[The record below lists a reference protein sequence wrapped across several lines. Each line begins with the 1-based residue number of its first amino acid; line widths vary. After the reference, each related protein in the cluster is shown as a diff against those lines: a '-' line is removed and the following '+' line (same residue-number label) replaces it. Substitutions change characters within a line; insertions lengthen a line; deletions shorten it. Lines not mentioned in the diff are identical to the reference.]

1 MNVAPRPQA
10 PAAGIDL
17 AQLLAG
23 RAAAPHLVV
32 GALTSDSRAA
42 TPGDAFVALPGARH
56 HGLEFAAQ
64 AARAGAAAILW
75 DASRP
80 VPPALP
86 AAVAGIPVAHLER
99 DVGELGDRAYGEP
112 SARAAVTGVTGTNG
126 KTTCAWL
133 LAQAWA
139 EAGAYVGTL
148 GAGVPGR
155 LLPGSHTTPDC
166 LALHRTLAELVESG
180 AREVAIE
187 VSSHALTQDRTAGVR
202 LPVVAFTNLSR
213 DHLDFHETMAA
224 YGAAKE
230 RVLHARDVGRAVLN
244 LADPFG
250 RDLSTRLP
258 NGVELYAIQPDVA
271 PAGPYLRAESVRIEP
286 GGMAVDGSSHLGRF
300 VLHSPLRGAFNVQNL
315 MVVLGVLLARNV
327 PLAEAVER
335 VSRATAPPGRMEA
348 VALPQGAT
356 ALIDYAH
363 TPDALANVLGAA
375 RAYGSR
381 QLWCVFGCGGER
393 DPGKRGA
400 MGRIAEAL
408 ADRVIVTDDNPRGEP
423 PSAIVTAILAGMRA
437 PQRALVEH
445 DRRRA
450 ITTACAGAAPG
461 DVVLIAGKGHED
473 YQISGGLRRPFSDR
487 AVVNEYVRGGQ

>member
-1 MNVAPRPQA
+1 VAPRLQA
-10 PAAGIDL
+10 MAAGIDL
-17 AQLLAG
+17 AALLAG
-23 RAAAPHLVV
+23 RAQAPRLVV
-32 GALTSDSRAA
+32 GALTADSRAV
-42 TPGDAFVALPGARH
+42 TPGDAFVALPGGRH
-56 HGLEFAAQ
+56 HGLEFATE

-80 VPPALP
+80 VRLALP
-86 AAVAGIPVAHLER
+86 AAVAAIPVSDLER
-99 DVGELGDRAYGEP
+99 DIGELADRAYGEP
-112 SARAAVTGVTGTNG
+112 SARAAVSGVTGTNG

-139 EAGAYVGTL
+139 ERGAYVGTL
-148 GAGVPGR
+148 GAGVPAR
-155 LLPGSHTTPDC
+155 LVAGSHTTPDC

-180 AREVAIE
+180 AREVALE
-187 VSSHALTQDRTAGVR
+187 VSSHALAQDRTAGVR
-202 LPVVAFTNLSR
+202 LPVIAFTNLSR

-230 RVLHARDVGRAVLN
+230 RLLHARNVARAVLN

-250 RDLSTRLP
+250 RELSTRLP
-258 NGVELYAIQPDVA
+258 NGVELYAIQPDHA
-271 PAGPYLRAESVRIEP
+271 PAGPFVRADSVRAES
-286 GGMAVDGSSHLGRF
+286 GGMAIDASSHLGRF
-300 VLHSPLRGAFNVQNL
+300 VLHSPLRGTFNVENL
-315 MVVLGVLLARNV
+315 MLALGVLLARDV

-335 VSRATAPPGRMEA
+335 LGRATAPPGRMEA

-356 ALIDYAH
+356 ALVDYAH

-375 RAYGSR
+375 RAYGSG

-423 PSAIVTAILAGMRA
+423 PPAIVTAILAGMRA

-445 DRRRA
+445 DRKQA
-450 ITTACAGAAPG
+450 ITTACAGAAAG

-473 YQISGGLRRPFSDR
+473 YQIRGGVRRPFSDR
-487 AVVNEYVRGGQ
+487 AVVDQYVRGGR